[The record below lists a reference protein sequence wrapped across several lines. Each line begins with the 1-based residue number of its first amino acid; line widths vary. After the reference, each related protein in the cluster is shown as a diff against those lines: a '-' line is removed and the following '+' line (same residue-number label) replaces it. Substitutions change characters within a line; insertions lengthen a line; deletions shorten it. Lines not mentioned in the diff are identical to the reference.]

1 MNRNEVILNSLDT
14 LSALTPII
22 EKITNGQEI
31 SDDNVELVKS
41 VDNNLLIDFK
51 NSLLNLI
58 LSYKRSYSFIL
69 SLSKGDL
76 HVDPP
81 KGNSYANHYK
91 QLHSDLLHLTWQIQ
105 RISEGD
111 YNQKVS
117 FSGDF
122 SRSINR
128 MVESLKERDNLAKLN
143 EQYLSELS
151 ELNMAKNRL
160 FSIIGHDLKNPFTGI
175 LGFSDLLLD
184 HLEVSNDDD
193 MAYEY
198 AQIIKKQAQSGYKL
212 LVDLLDWAKSQSDK
226 IIIDYQEIS
235 ISDVIDQAL
244 SVNFSV
250 IDKKGVKVFLGDSIS
265 GEKIY
270 SDRQILF
277 TLLRNII
284 NNAVKYSFIN
294 GEIEIN
300 CSENDKYLILE
311 IKDYGVGIP
320 EDRQNKIF
328 DTSYK
333 YSSPGTCDEEGTG
346 LGLIMCKDLVKKI
359 GGTIH
364 FKSKIGSGTSFF
376 ISLPNKEDYTK
387 K

>member
-128 MVESLKERDNLAKLN
+128 MVE
-143 EQYLSELS
+143 
-151 ELNMAKNRL
+151 
-160 FSIIGHDLKNPFTGI
+160 
-175 LGFSDLLLD
+175 
-184 HLEVSNDDD
+184 
-193 MAYEY
+193 
-198 AQIIKKQAQSGYKL
+198 
-212 LVDLLDWAKSQSDK
+212 
-226 IIIDYQEIS
+226 
-235 ISDVIDQAL
+235 
-244 SVNFSV
+244 
-250 IDKKGVKVFLGDSIS
+250 
-265 GEKIY
+265 
-270 SDRQILF
+270 
-277 TLLRNII
+277 
-284 NNAVKYSFIN
+284 
-294 GEIEIN
+294 
-300 CSENDKYLILE
+300 
-311 IKDYGVGIP
+311 
-320 EDRQNKIF
+320 
-328 DTSYK
+328 
-333 YSSPGTCDEEGTG
+333 
-346 LGLIMCKDLVKKI
+346 
-359 GGTIH
+359 
-364 FKSKIGSGTSFF
+364 
-376 ISLPNKEDYTK
+376 
-387 K
+387 